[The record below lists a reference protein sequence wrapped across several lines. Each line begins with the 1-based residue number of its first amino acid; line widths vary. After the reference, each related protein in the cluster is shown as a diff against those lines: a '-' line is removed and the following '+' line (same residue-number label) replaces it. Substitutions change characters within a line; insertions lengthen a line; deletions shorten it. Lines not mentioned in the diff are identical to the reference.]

1 MKKALSLVIFMIFSI
16 MLASVKNKVKAN
28 ICSEGLG
35 ICSQCDERC
44 KARHGP
50 TGQGM
55 CDRYNLCTCNYICG
69 PVPTPPSPPTKQCSG
84 GAGLCDT
91 KCGNPCCN
99 QSCAQKYP
107 GGVGFCESLA
117 HTLLCKCQYPC

>member
-1 MKKALSLVIFMIFSI
+1 
-16 MLASVKNKVKAN
+16 MLENKVNAN
-28 ICSEGLG
+28 VCSEGLG
-35 ICSQCDERC
+35 ICNQCDERC

-55 CDRYNLCTCNYICG
+55 CDRYNLCTCNYICA
-69 PVPTPPSPPTKQCSG
+69 PVPPPPSPPTHCSG

-91 KCGNPCCN
+91 RCGNPCCN

-107 GGVGFCESLA
+107 GGVGFCDSLA
-117 HTLLCKCQYPC
+117 HTVLCKCQYPC